1 MKSAMFGS
9 VGSGNK
15 MLSGLMMAG
24 LLTLI
29 SSEAQADNRHGHE
42 HHDQASVAAHVH
54 GEAALNIVIDGAL
67 ILAEFISPLE
77 NLLGFEHKPTTPE
90 QKQAFQGLQQN
101 LMDYQ
106 ALFELT
112 DASCTQIEQHTTS
125 PFSQANHAHA
135 EWHSE
140 YHLQCSVMG
149 ETVSI
154 KPQLFSAYP
163 GLEKL
168 TVQMITEQG
177 QSELILSSD
186 KDIIP
191 LR

>member
-9 VGSGNK
+9 VGAGNK
-15 MLSGLMMAG
+15 MLFALIMAW

-29 SSEAQADNRHGHE
+29 LSKAQADDRHGHE

-67 ILAEFISPLE
+67 FLAEFISPLE

-90 QKQAFQGLQQN
+90 QKQAFQDLQQN

-106 ALFELT
+106 ALFELI

-140 YHLQCSVMG
+140 YHLQCSVID

-163 GLEKL
+163 GLETL

>member
-15 MLSGLMMAG
+15 MLFGLMLTG

-29 SSEAQADNRHGHE
+29 SSETHADDSHDHE
-42 HHDQASVAAHVH
+42 HHAQASVAAHVH

-90 QKQAFQGLQQN
+90 QKQAFQDLQQN

-106 ALFELT
+106 ALFELI

-140 YHLQCSVMG
+140 YHLQCSVID

-163 GLEKL
+163 GLETL

>member
-15 MLSGLMMAG
+15 MLFGLMLTG

-29 SSEAQADNRHGHE
+29 SSKTQADDRHGHE
-42 HHDQASVAAHVH
+42 HQDQASVAAHVH

-90 QKQAFQGLQQN
+90 QKQAFQDLQQN

-106 ALFELT
+106 ALFELI

-149 ETVSI
+149 EKVSI

-168 TVQMITEQG
+168 SVQMITEQG
-177 QSELILSSD
+177 QSEFILSSD

>member
-15 MLSGLMMAG
+15 MLFGLMLTG

-29 SSEAQADNRHGHE
+29 SSKAQSDDRHGHE
-42 HHDQASVAAHVH
+42 HQDQASVAAHVH

-90 QKQAFQGLQQN
+90 QKQAFQDLQQN

-106 ALFELT
+106 ALFELI

-149 ETVSI
+149 EKVSI